1 MIFYYIKDPSK
12 VGGIGRPPRPRKSG
26 VGQDDRRRS
35 KVRKSLIFYYITH
48 IFQKGYRLQ
57 LFSDTAISFEPNVHY
72 FKRNIKSFD
81 QIQDVD
87 LGVMMN
93 FFLLDCQIQIYRHF
107 LLKENSVLSD
117 PVTFKVNL
125 Q

>member
-48 IFQKGYRLQ
+48 IFQKVYQLQ

-87 LGVMMN
+87 LGVMTYDEL
-93 FFLLDCQIQIYRHF
+93 FFC
-107 LLKENSVLSD
+107 
-117 PVTFKVNL
+117 
-125 Q
+125 